1 MTVKQRLTLLI
12 GTAVGGLIL
21 VVAIGMSQI
30 DRVYRVAS
38 FGNDHTVPSL
48 VHLKDLVVAVEK
60 MRIRTM
66 RHVFFATDAAKIAE
80 VDRSLDASAQDAHKA
95 LAAYAATIVEDE
107 DHERYARMQT
117 QLDDFLKASEPVL
130 QHSRA
135 NRKQEASAL
144 LADLDA
150 LGRKLEGAIDD
161 YFDYNRGLGDRSATE
176 SRDIKTAAD
185 VMLVLAALLSIAAA
199 TGIGLFILRALTRQL
214 GGEPAYA
221 AEIANRMAA
230 GELTDIQLRAGD
242 TQSLLAAM
250 KSMVETFKSF
260 VEAQRENARQHDAGM
275 IDHEIPVGR
284 FRGVYGQMANSINEL
299 VKSHIAVKMRVVE
312 VVGRYALGDLSVEM
326 DRLPGKKAQITAA
339 IDGVK
344 ASLQAINAQIKGL
357 VEAAVAGNFKA
368 RGEAARFQYE
378 FREMVE
384 GLNRLMAVSD
394 VGLGEVSR
402 ILGALAR
409 GDLTQRIDGDY
420 RGTFGQLQEDSNTTV
435 TRLREVVIQ
444 LKEAADAINTAS
456 QEIAAGNQDLSGRT
470 ESQASSLEET
480 ASSMEEL
487 SATVRQNADNARRAN
502 ELAQNSND
510 AVSRSGE
517 AVKRVVSTM
526 GEIQTS
532 SGKIADIIS
541 VIDGIAFQTNILAL
555 NAAVEAARAG
565 EQGRGFAVVA
575 AEVRN
580 LAQRS
585 AAAAKE
591 IKELIA
597 ESVGKVDGGVRLV
610 DEAGAAMEEVV
621 TGSRQVV
628 GLITEIAEAS
638 REQSTGIGQVTEAI
652 SQMDQITQQNA
663 ALVEEAAAAAESLEE
678 QVQGLVRSVSMFK
691 LDAGAVSGAQPVA
704 GRQLAPRRQSE
715 PARKLARTA
724 AVSHPAAKP
733 VRSNEDDW
741 EEF

>member
-12 GTAVGGLIL
+12 GSAVGGLLL
-21 VVAIGMSQI
+21 VVVIGISQI
-30 DRVYRVAS
+30 DRVYSGAS
-38 FGNDHTVPSL
+38 FGNEHTVPSL
-48 VHLKDLVVAVEK
+48 VELKNLIVAVDK
-60 MRIRTM
+60 IRLRVM
-66 RHVFFATDAAKIAE
+66 RHVFFANDVARIAE
-80 VDRSLDASAQDAHKA
+80 VDRTIEASEQDARKA
-95 LAAYAATIVEDE
+95 LAAYESTIVERE
-107 DHERYARMQT
+107 DRERYARIQA
-117 QLDDFLKASEPVL
+117 QLDDFLKALDPVL
-130 QHSRA
+130 ERSRA
-135 NRKQEASAL
+135 NRKQEAGEL
-144 LADLDA
+144 LADIDA
-150 LGRKLEGAIDD
+150 QGKKLETAVDD
-161 YFDYNRGLGDRSATE
+161 YFDYNRALGDQSAAA
-176 SRDIKTAAD
+176 SRDIKGMAD
-185 VMLVLAALLSIAAA
+185 ALLALVALLSIAAA
-199 TGIGLFILRALTRQL
+199 IGIGLHILRALTRQL

-221 AEIANRMAA
+221 AEIAQRMAA
-230 GELTDIQLRAGD
+230 GELTTIQLRPGD

-250 KSMVETFKSF
+250 KSMVDTFDGF
-260 VEAQRENARQHDAGM
+260 VEAQRENARQHEAGM
-275 IDHEIPVGR
+275 IDHEIPAAR
-284 FRGVYGQMANSINEL
+284 FRGVYAQMARSINEL

-312 VVGRYALGDLSVEM
+312 VVGRYAIGDLSVDM
-326 DRLPGKKAQITAA
+326 DRLPGRKAQITAA

-344 ASLQAINAQIKGL
+344 SSLQAVNSQIKGL

-368 RGEAARFQYE
+368 RGEAERFQYE
-378 FREMVE
+378 FREMIE

-402 ILGALAR
+402 ILDALAR

-420 RGTFGQLQEDSNTTV
+420 QGTFGKLQEDSNATV
-435 TRLREVVIQ
+435 ARLREVVSQI
-444 LKEAADAINTAS
+444 KEATDAINTAS

-487 SATVRQNADNARRAN
+487 SVTVKQNADNAKRAN
-502 ELAQNSND
+502 ELAQTSND

-526 GEIQTS
+526 REIQTS
-532 SGKIADIIS
+532 SRKIADIIG

-575 AEVRN
+575 SEVRS

-591 IKELIA
+591 IKDLIA
-597 ESVGKVDGGVRLV
+597 ESENKVDGGAKLV
-610 DEAGAAMEEVV
+610 DEAGTAMEDVV
-621 TGSRQVV
+621 AGSRQVV
-628 GLITEIAEAS
+628 GLVTEIAAAS

-652 SQMDQITQQNA
+652 TQMDQITQQNA

-691 LDAGAVSGAQPVA
+691 LDVGVSQTLQPVA
-704 GRQLAPRRQSE
+704 GRGVPARRQVES
-715 PARKLARTA
+715 ARRMT
-724 AVSHPAAKP
+724 AVSRPAAKP
-733 VRSNEDDW
+733 SGAA
-741 EEF
+741 EEEWDEF